1 MEIKLGY
8 TNTMSL
14 RARLTLLVIL
24 FASAVLLNILALVY
38 LTNAVSRSL
47 ALIEGVRERQLIAT
61 QMDAHLRDAEAAIYR
76 YQIEGEIGFVY
87 QFNTKMDYFASDVEQ
102 YRTLAG
108 DPISRGWGLS
118 LDQARVQ
125 VRDLGTQ
132 LIELRDSQSQN
143 LESLFATQAELT
155 DILLATAK
163 PANPQSTEYQRSVDG
178 MYEASRSMLTAVTA
192 YIASPDEETHVQ
204 FTDAVVQFRQNEADF
219 GKYSSSAEQKDLA
232 AQIHSIFATQQNL
245 GAQLI
250 SQRDL
255 QQSLF
260 ANFIATVFGAGQE
273 TIVEKIQP
281 HEASQLVT
289 AQENVRRA
297 VSTATGV
304 SLILPIMIT
313 VLAGW
318 LVYRL
323 SRQMNLS
330 VAALLKGADRVAGG
344 DLQTPVA
351 LTGSDELARL
361 ALAFNNMMSE
371 LASREEGLRT
381 LIGRMAQIQD
391 EERRLIGLDLHDGL
405 TQLIISANM
414 HLNALNALAA
424 SGLDSQAEQELT
436 LSRELVRQSI
446 EEARKV
452 IAELRP
458 TVVED
463 FGLEEGLRRYV
474 SEVCEAEKWT
484 YNIVSDTGG
493 IAVPPPVDAAIFR
506 IAQEALTNTRKH
518 ANTNRVR
525 VELCADERH
534 LHLRVEDWGRGFDP
548 TQMDDDLIHLGLV
561 SMQERAQMLGGVCS
575 VQSQPGKG
583 TVVEIS
589 IPLSTLSSIKEGT
602 RS

>member
-1 MEIKLGY
+1 MGY
-8 TNTMSL
+8 THIMSL
-14 RARLTLLVIL
+14 RARLTLLVVL
-24 FASAVLLNILALVY
+24 FALAVLLNILALVY
-38 LTNAVSRSL
+38 LTNAVSESL
-47 ALIEGVRERQLIAT
+47 ALIESVRERQLIAT

-87 QFNTKMDYFASDVEQ
+87 QFNTKMDYFASDVEY
-102 YRTLAG
+102 YRARAG

-118 LDQARVQ
+118 LDQASTQ
-125 VRDLGTQ
+125 VRELGTQ
-132 LIELRDSQSQN
+132 LIELRDSQNQN

-155 DILLATAK
+155 DLLLATAK

-178 MYEASRSMLTAVTA
+178 MYEASRSMLSAVTA
-192 YIASPDEETHVQ
+192 YIASPDEEAHVQ
-204 FTDAVVQFRQNEADF
+204 FTDAVVQFRQSEAEF
-219 GKYSSSAEQKDLA
+219 GEYSTGAEQKDWA
-232 AQIHSIFATQQNL
+232 AQIHGLFATQQNL

-260 ANFIATVFGAGQE
+260 ANFIATVFSAGQE
-273 TIVEKIQP
+273 TIVGKIQP
-281 HEASQLVT
+281 HEASQLIT

-297 VSTATGV
+297 MNTATGV
-304 SLILPIMIT
+304 SLILPLMIT
-313 VLAGW
+313 AFAGW

-414 HLNALNALAA
+414 HLNTLNALAA
-424 SGLDSQAEQELT
+424 SGLEGQAEKELT
-436 LSRELVRQSI
+436 LSRNLVRQSI

-458 TVVED
+458 TMVED

-474 SEVCEAEKWT
+474 SEMSEAEKWT
-484 YNIVSDTGG
+484 YEIVSDTGG
-493 IAVPPPVDAAIFR
+493 VIIPPPVDSAIFR
-506 IAQEALTNTRKH
+506 IAQEALTNARKH
-518 ANTNRVR
+518 ANTDRVR
-525 VELCADERH
+525 VELCTNEHD
-534 LHLRVEDWGRGFDP
+534 LKLRVEDWGRGFDP
-548 TQMDDDLIHLGLV
+548 AEMDDDLIHLGLV
-561 SMQERAQMLGGVCS
+561 SMQERAQMLGGICNI
-575 VQSQPGKG
+575 QSQPGKG
-583 TVVEIS
+583 TLVEVS
-589 IPLSTLSSIKEGT
+589 IPLSALSNVKEGS
-602 RS
+602 RL

>member
-1 MEIKLGY
+1 MGY
-8 TNTMSL
+8 THSMSL

-24 FASAVLLNILALVY
+24 FALAVLLNILALVY
-38 LTNAVSRSL
+38 LTNAVSESL
-47 ALIEGVRERQLIAT
+47 ALIESVRERQLLAT

-76 YQIEGEIGFVY
+76 YQIEGEIGFAY
-87 QFNTKMDYFASDVEQ
+87 QFNTKMDYFTADVEY
-102 YRTLAG
+102 YRALAG

-118 LDQARVQ
+118 LNQASTQ
-125 VRDLGTQ
+125 VHELGTQ
-132 LIELRDSQSQN
+132 LIELRDSQSKN
-143 LESLFATQAELT
+143 LRALFATQAELA
-155 DILLATAK
+155 DILLGTAK
-163 PANPQSTEYQRSVDG
+163 PANPQSAEYQHSVDE
-178 MYEASRSMLTAVTA
+178 MHEASRSMLTAVTA

-204 FTDAVVQFRQNEADF
+204 FTDAVVHFRQSEADF
-219 GKYSSSAEQKDLA
+219 GKYSTGAEQKDWA
-232 AQIHSIFATQQNL
+232 TQIHSLFATQQNL

-260 ANFIATVFGAGQE
+260 ANFIAIVFSAGQE
-273 TIVEKIQP
+273 TIVGKIQP
-281 HEASQLVT
+281 HEASQLIT
-289 AQENVRRA
+289 AQENLRRA
-297 VSTATGV
+297 VRTATGI

-313 VLAGW
+313 AAAGW

-323 SRQMNLS
+323 SRQMNRS

-371 LASREEGLRT
+371 LANREEGLRT

-424 SGLDSQAEQELT
+424 AGLDSQAEKELT
-436 LSRELVRQSI
+436 LSRNLVRQSI

-484 YNIVSDTGG
+484 YEIVSDASG
-493 IAVPPPVDAAIFR
+493 IVVPPPVDAAIFR
-506 IAQEALTNTRKH
+506 IAQEALTNARKH

-525 VELCADERH
+525 VELCTDEH
-534 LHLRVEDWGRGFDP
+534 DLHLRVEDWGRGFDA
-548 TQMDDDLIHLGLV
+548 TKLDDDLIHLGLV

-575 VQSQPGKG
+575 IQSQPGQG
-583 TVVEIS
+583 TLVEVS
-589 IPLSTLSSIKEGT
+589 IPLSALANIKEGI